1 MAGNRIR
8 FEFDC
13 EWQTKTW
20 RAQHDLMNTLTLTLT
35 QRHSRSGIGLNY
47 LLANK
52 IKNLTL

>member
-20 RAQHDLMNTLTLTLT
+20 RAQHDLMNTLTLAQTL
-35 QRHSRSGIGLNY
+35 SRSGIGLNY

>member
-35 QRHSRSGIGLNY
+35 QTHSRSGIGLNY